1 MKRFVIALAAAFL
14 LATPALAED
23 LYITIQN
30 NTDTTLTEVYVSHVG
45 TNDWEDNILD
55 SDVDPGEGLAVTI
68 ADGRTT
74 CNYDI
79 KAVFDD
85 GGTAEFRGQN
95 LCKVKTFTVH
105 D

>member
-1 MKRFVIALAAAFL
+1 MMKFVIALAAAFL
-14 LATPALAED
+14 LSTPALAED

-30 NTDTTLTEVYVSHVG
+30 NTDSTLTEVYVSHVG
-45 TNDWEDNILD
+45 TDDWEDNILGD
-55 SDVDPGEGLAVTI
+55 DVDPGDGLSVTI
-68 ADGRTT
+68 ADGRST

-85 GGTAEFRGQN
+85 GGTAEFRNEN
-95 LCKVKTFTVH
+95 LCKIKTFTVH